1 MFPTVL
7 PQILSSQLHTTITQ
21 QSLYQIQQSLPYTSF
36 PVHSFDAHT
45 VLSLAD
51 TLYGR
56 NSDTFRRVPAF
67 QPVSP
72 LSQPCVQLHSRLYIL
87 CIQLPEFPKC
97 HIQIVFLPNLI
108 VPFIIKGFPLR
119 CKAPFLYL
127 FIFPGPVLTL
137 EFDEPGTCLIIFIS
151 WHIHHLLFI
160 THAKTGA

>member
-108 VPFIIKGFPLR
+108 VPFIIKASLFVAKPLFFI
-119 CKAPFLYL
+119 CL
-127 FIFPGPVLTL
+127 FSPVQSLQ
-137 EFDEPGTCLIIFIS
+137 
-151 WHIHHLLFI
+151 
-160 THAKTGA
+160 